1 MELFMTKSP
10 LCALALAMAPWAAA
24 NAQIVDLA
32 PTGGGSAWQINCTQL
47 QGSGAACGAGFS
59 DAVQV
64 TATPAG
70 WASVPLNGAYYI
82 SPTASASLWSGT
94 PNEAMNYQYIFRT
107 SFLAPFAGTGQVSLS
122 GLWLD
127 NYWGGYSTDGNTYTL
142 TGITPEPGGVGSN
155 NWNKQFEL
163 SFTADFEAG
172 SNDLYFKL
180 YGNGRTDGL
189 LAWGNVEFAGGP
201 QETVPEPATMTLLAT
216 GLAGMAAARRRRR
229 TA

>member
-1 MELFMTKSP
+1 
-10 LCALALAMAPWAAA
+10 
-24 NAQIVDLA
+24 
-32 PTGGGSAWQINCTQL
+32 
-47 QGSGAACGAGFS
+47 
-59 DAVQV
+59 
-64 TATPAG
+64 
-70 WASVPLNGAYYI
+70 
-82 SPTASASLWSGT
+82 
-94 PNEAMNYQYIFRT
+94 
-107 SFLAPFAGTGQVSLS
+107 VSLS

-127 NYWGGYSTDGNTYTL
+127 NYWGGYSTDGTNYTL
-142 TGITPEPGGVGSN
+142 TGITPEPGGVNSN

-189 LAWGNVEFAGGP
+189 LAWGDVEFASGP

-229 TA
+229 TV